1 MAARTYVTI
10 HAAYKKK
17 YNHSYYRKHR
27 ESILAWQ
34 KLYRQLL
41 ACAKAR
47 SMKKTKRV
55 LKRARKCYAKHT
67 QRLCANRRRRYYLAE
82 PNLVVK
88 QQYVS
93 RLFQNF
99 LLAPQEVVCSFRN
112 EHADIVKSMSAAT
125 CKRTACSIV
134 AKGLVNQAL
143 ALRKQYAGVLL
154 KSIRGINNMKI
165 SKRADFGDGLH
176 SIRSEPYFYD
186 AAYTYPDRPSVMCID
201 THGRYRPIE
210 KNDTSNDIPRVW
222 ECTNKCKPIS
232 ALEADMI
239 LNLKAEFEKPVE
251 EVRKVLDKCDECP
264 NKHYTKIHD
273 SVSTPLK
280 GHSHLCYTGEE
291 CQSKLRILRAAST
304 HYSVLRSFLL
314 AVYSTLYSHKSIA
327 NIDQALHTG
336 DIEHL
341 MKVTQLEKYDALFT
355 SKVSSAHD
363 SLDSPAYNSEL
374 RRARLEVRLQIQY
387 ASIIAQYEKK
397 VLDFPQ
403 YVCCSCNILCKRNY
417 VSKVKFSDSLGP
429 VWSALKT
436 FMLAQD
442 PTAARKNHFMCYYCK
457 PKIRQG
463 KLPPRCVLNG
473 LQTTPIPAELAKL
486 GCLDRQFIQRAK
498 PYQTVVRL
506 GTYTHKVPI
515 YNSLKACKGNMFF
528 LPLPLTN
535 TMNTLEEVMKPNP
548 VLPDPNLYIIVN
560 GKPTTRGVVWRSLVQ
575 IDAIRSAVAKLR
587 AINWLYKDI
596 VDPCLD
602 EDAQGVL
609 EVVNRANS
617 KMLQK
622 ASPAD
627 VAEFQSYTIRDLDSK
642 LSTESDIDQ
651 YKLLSVIE
659 NPIDN
664 RQKHL
669 DLMCFPVLFPDGA
682 FGKYHP
688 RRVKLSHSEYIKS
701 RLWNTDSRF
710 RKDPQYI
717 FYLLW
722 QKEMREIASG
732 VFNLLKTTTSTVTSV
747 SQLLSNVNTANESLE
762 ANLSTMFQSI
772 RGTKQY
778 WFTRK
783 SELQC
788 MVREAGP
795 PTLFLTFSCA
805 EYESA
810 DINSYLHI
818 VNDVPQGYNI
828 GKLCTEDPVSVSR
841 QFSSKFHAFFQI
853 VIIKGQV
860 LGHVTHYYWK
870 KEYQARGAPHYH
882 VLVWIEDAPVIGEAE
897 HDEVTAWM
905 DSRITCHIPDQ
916 ISDPDLH
923 NLVTRYQLHKCSNYC
938 RRKRRRGKIFLS
950 TCKFGFPREVY
961 AHSTIHN
968 VEDNL

>member
-1 MAARTYVTI
+1 MQV
-10 HAAYKKK
+10 
-17 YNHSYYRKHR
+17 
-27 ESILAWQ
+27 
-34 KLYRQLL
+34 
-41 ACAKAR
+41 
-47 SMKKTKRV
+47 
-55 LKRARKCYAKHT
+55 
-67 QRLCANRRRRYYLAE
+67 
-82 PNLVVK
+82 
-88 QQYVS
+88 
-93 RLFQNF
+93 
-99 LLAPQEVVCSFRN
+99 
-112 EHADIVKSMSAAT
+112 
-125 CKRTACSIV
+125 
-134 AKGLVNQAL
+134 
-143 ALRKQYAGVLL
+143 
-154 KSIRGINNMKI
+154 
-165 SKRADFGDGLH
+165 
-176 SIRSEPYFYD
+176 
-186 AAYTYPDRPSVMCID
+186 
-201 THGRYRPIE
+201 
-210 KNDTSNDIPRVW
+210 
-222 ECTNKCKPIS
+222 
-232 ALEADMI
+232 
-239 LNLKAEFEKPVE
+239 
-251 EVRKVLDKCDECP
+251 
-264 NKHYTKIHD
+264 
-273 SVSTPLK
+273 
-280 GHSHLCYTGEE
+280 
-291 CQSKLRILRAAST
+291 
-304 HYSVLRSFLL
+304 
-314 AVYSTLYSHKSIA
+314 
-327 NIDQALHTG
+327 
-336 DIEHL
+336 
-341 MKVTQLEKYDALFT
+341 
-355 SKVSSAHD
+355 
-363 SLDSPAYNSEL
+363 
-374 RRARLEVRLQIQY
+374 
-387 ASIIAQYEKK
+387 
-397 VLDFPQ
+397 
-403 YVCCSCNILCKRNY
+403 
-417 VSKVKFSDSLGP
+417 
-429 VWSALKT
+429 
-436 FMLAQD
+436 
-442 PTAARKNHFMCYYCK
+442 
-457 PKIRQG
+457 
-463 KLPPRCVLNG
+463 
-473 LQTTPIPAELAKL
+473 
-486 GCLDRQFIQRAK
+486 
-498 PYQTVVRL
+498 
-506 GTYTHKVPI
+506 
-515 YNSLKACKGNMFF
+515 
-528 LPLPLTN
+528 
-535 TMNTLEEVMKPNP
+535 
-548 VLPDPNLYIIVN
+548 
-560 GKPTTRGVVWRSLVQ
+560 
-575 IDAIRSAVAKLR
+575 DAIRSAVAKLR

-596 VDPCLD
+596 ADPSLD

-688 RRVKLSHSEYIKS
+688 RQVKLSHSEYIKS

-916 ISDPDLH
+916 NSDPDLH

-968 VEDNL
+968 VEDNLKKRKKIIQSCSKGK